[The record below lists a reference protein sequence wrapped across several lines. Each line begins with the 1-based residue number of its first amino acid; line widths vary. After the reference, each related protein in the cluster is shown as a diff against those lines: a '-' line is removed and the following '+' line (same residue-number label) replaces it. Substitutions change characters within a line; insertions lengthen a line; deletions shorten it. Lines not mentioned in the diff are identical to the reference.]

1 VISHSKKVECTCDS
15 PVIWVKGI
23 AFRSIKTDPTDVSPS
38 DMRIDGDRVAKCS
51 LEELNFAVEGDEKL
65 AGAVAVLGSKVTL
78 NDNAYASLI
87 NPTSANRRWIK
98 KNIVRPT
105 LPQRLFRSPDV

>member
-38 DMRIDGDRVAKCS
+38 DMQIDGDRVAKCS
-51 LEELNFAVEGDEKL
+51 LEELNFAVEGGEKISRRRRRARVESNIKRQCL
-65 AGAVAVLGSKVTL
+65 CF
-78 NDNAYASLI
+78 AYK
-87 NPTSANRRWIK
+87 PD
-98 KNIVRPT
+98 
-105 LPQRLFRSPDV
+105 QRQQEMD